1 MSFNKAKA
9 PDTTTTPMTP
19 EVGGSRLAAAD
30 RLAAAAIAM
39 GTVMPGHIPL
49 VEKRVDSN
57 GELRDAIP
65 STLLIPDKSERAIA
79 AAEARVLGVTSE
91 TDYGSTRADDY
102 REMAAST
109 INVRRAEAMED
120 PAAAAEHIER
130 SKAFA
135 AAERAIRADDGDGFK
150 RARSELE
157 ALGVELQPS

>member
-1 MSFNKAKA
+1 MSFNNA
-9 PDTTTTPMTP
+9 PDTTTTPTTP
-19 EVGGSRLAAAD
+19 EGGGSRLVAAE

-65 STLLIPDKSERAIA
+65 STPLISDKPERAIA

-102 REMAAST
+102 REMAASA
-109 INVRRAEAMED
+109 INVGRAGAMED
-120 PAAAAEHIER
+120 PAAAAKHTER

-135 AAERAIRADDGDGFK
+135 AAEQAIRANDSDGF
-150 RARSELE
+150 RQARSRLKD
-157 ALGVELQPS
+157 LGVEL